1 MAYNANVPQPTDLLS
16 QSQSDL
22 LNNFIALQ
30 TLIDVNHVDFASGDQ
45 GKHKFITF
53 PVQSPA
59 PTFAAGEEGLYS
71 FLNTTTSQNELY
83 VHKQTGATTAEIPF
97 TASVLSA
104 NSAPILNSG
113 GWTYLP
119 SGILMLFGH
128 GTANGNTAFTFAA
141 LNPGAPVFTNVLSMV
156 LCTAYNN
163 SSDGNGFVRLSGYT
177 STGFNAYGSARTTVS
192 TASVSFQ
199 YLAIGY

>member
-1 MAYNANVPQPTDLLS
+1 MAYNANVPQSTDLLS
-16 QSQSDL
+16 QSQSDI
-22 LNNFIALQ
+22 LNNFIAIQ
-30 TLIDVNHVDFASGDQ
+30 TLIDVNHVDFASGDA

-53 PVQSPA
+53 PVQNPA

-71 FLNTTTSQNELY
+71 FLNATTVQNELY

-97 TASVLSA
+97 TASILST
-104 NSAPILNSG
+104 NSAPIVNSG

-119 SGILMLFGH
+119 SGLLLLFGH
-128 GTANGNTAFTFAA
+128 STANGNTAFTFAA
-141 LNPGAPVFTNVLSMV
+141 LNPSAPVFTNVLSII

-163 SSDGNGFVRLSGYT
+163 ASDGNGFVRLSGYT
-177 STGFNAYGSARTTVS
+177 AAGFNAYGSARTTVS
-192 TASVSFQ
+192 PASVSFQ

>member
-1 MAYNANVPQPTDLLS
+1 LYNANVPQSTDLLS

-22 LNNFIALQ
+22 LNNFIAIQ

-59 PTFAAGEEGLYS
+59 PTFAAGEEGLYN
-71 FLNTTTSQNELY
+71 FLNATTVQNELY
-83 VHKQTGATTAEIPF
+83 VHKQTGATTVEIPF
-97 TASVLSA
+97 TASILST
-104 NSAPILNSG
+104 NSAPIVNSG

-119 SGILMLFGH
+119 SGILMKFGH
-128 GTANGNTAFTFAA
+128 ATANGFTAFTFAA
-141 LNPGAPVFTNVLSMV
+141 LNPGAPVFTNVLSII
-156 LCTAYNN
+156 LCPAYNN
-163 SSDGNGFVRLSGYT
+163 VADGNGFARLSNYT
-177 STGFNAYGSARTTVS
+177 AAGFNAYGSERTTLS
-192 TASVSFQ
+192 TASVPFQ